1 MLNRLL
7 QYKSNKRGG
16 WALFFPL
23 ENLKVAQQVEA
34 IALRLEAIA
43 TRVEAI
49 AITQDFRL
57 GAKPL
62 PSGCDSGF
70 KSELESSS
78 CKKDSTAMS

>member
-1 MLNRLL
+1 MCVTMLNRLL

-49 AITQDFRL
+49 ATRFLKGPSLL
-57 GAKPL
+57 GWR
-62 PSGCDSGF
+62 PSLLGSLKF
-70 KSELESSS
+70 LF
-78 CKKDSTAMS
+78 